1 MKKTNILLSFLL
13 AGSLLISCN
22 NDQEEETENREP
34 IEFNKE
40 GELFLI
46 KSPSGDTIQK
56 LDIEIAENQFE
67 RETGLMHRY
76 SMENDQGMLFIF
88 NDEAPRFFHMEDTYI
103 PLDILFFSSD
113 STVVSLQE
121 NTTPLD
127 ETSLSSEGP
136 AQFVL
141 EINAGLTD
149 QWNIELGDKIDFK
162 RTN

>member
-1 MKKTNILLSFLL
+1 MKKKDILLSFLL
-13 AGSLLISCN
+13 AGSLVTSCN
-22 NDQEEETENREP
+22 NDQEEETNEKET
-34 IEFNKE
+34 IEFKKE

-56 LDIEIAENQFE
+56 LDIEIADNTNE
-67 RETGLMHRY
+67 RQTGLMHRY

-88 NDEAPRFFHMEDTYI
+88 SNEAPRFFHMEDTHI

-113 STVVSLQE
+113 STAVSFQE
-121 NTTPLD
+121 NTTPMDATPLP
-127 ETSLSSEGP
+127 SEAP

-141 EINAGLTD
+141 EIKAGLTD
-149 QWNIELGDKIDFK
+149 QWNIELGDKINFK